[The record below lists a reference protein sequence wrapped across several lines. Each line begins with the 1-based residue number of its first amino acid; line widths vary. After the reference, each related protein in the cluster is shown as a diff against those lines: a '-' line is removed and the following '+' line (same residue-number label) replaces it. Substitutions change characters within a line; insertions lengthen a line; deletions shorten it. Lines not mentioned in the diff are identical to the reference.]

1 MKISTETNSARKLV
15 GSEKAIEL
23 IAKAGFDAFDYSMFE
38 MATVKS
44 WSTMELAVLDSPLCG
59 DDYIKYVRSIKKV
72 GDDNGIICNQTH
84 APYPTQAEGME
95 KYTKRAIECTAELGA
110 KYCIVHPL
118 SLSPLQDNVRY
129 YTDLL
134 PFAKEHGVTIATE
147 NMFGWDSNENHA
159 STAALSNHAEFG
171 KIFEELSDD
180 NLVAC
185 LDIGHA
191 EMRGLGTSA
200 VDMIHA
206 LGSKLCALH
215 IHDNDKHRDLHQIP
229 FSKNIDYDA
238 IVKALKEINYQGYFT
253 LEADSFL
260 SAYTAETAFEGIKEL
275 QKSARKLA
283 DMFEAL

>member
-1 MKISTETNSARKLV
+1 MKISTETESARRHV
-15 GSEKAIEL
+15 SNEKAIEY
-23 IAKAGFDAFDYSMFE
+23 IAKAGFDAFDFSMFE
-38 MATVKS
+38 MARYN
-44 WSTMELAVLDSPLCG
+44 WSTGELIIGDSPLNG
-59 DDYIKYVRSIKKV
+59 DGYLKYIHTIKKIA
-72 GDDNGIICNQTH
+72 DDNGIICNQTH
-84 APYPTQAEGME
+84 APFPTQATGIE
-95 KYTKRAIECTAELGA
+95 KYIKRAIECSAELGA
-110 KYCIVHPL
+110 EYCIVHPL
-118 SLSPLQDNVRY
+118 SLSPLEENIAY
-129 YTDLL
+129 YNELL
-134 PFAKEHGVTIATE
+134 PFAKDCGVIIATE
-147 NMFGWDSNENHA
+147 NMFSWDGNENHA

-238 IVKALKEINYQGYFT
+238 IVKALKEINYKGYFT

>member
-1 MKISTETNSARKLV
+1 M
-15 GSEKAIEL
+15 
-23 IAKAGFDAFDYSMFE
+23 
-38 MATVKS
+38 
-44 WSTMELAVLDSPLCG
+44 
-59 DDYIKYVRSIKKV
+59 
-72 GDDNGIICNQTH
+72 
-84 APYPTQAEGME
+84 
-95 KYTKRAIECTAELGA
+95 
-110 KYCIVHPL
+110 
-118 SLSPLQDNVRY
+118 
-129 YTDLL
+129 
-134 PFAKEHGVTIATE
+134 
-147 NMFGWDSNENHA
+147 
-159 STAALSNHAEFG
+159 FG